1 MMIKM
6 SCLVS
11 VVVPIY
17 KVEEYI
23 DKCITSILCQTFRD
37 IEIILVNDGSPDK
50 CGQVAEAYAS
60 KDPRIKVIHKE
71 NGGLSSARNVG
82 IGVAIG
88 DYILFV
94 DADDWI
100 DPNMIEKMYSA
111 SKVADADLVICNY
124 RRIYKDREEEDVLH
138 LENQSFNINDM
149 GLAEYFY
156 SYYFPYVHGHEVWNK
171 LYKREIIIK
180 NDLIFEKNVEVFSE
194 DLLFNL
200 YFLCHINVMVS
211 LKASFYNYLQRDN
224 SIMNSSQPNL
234 KQSYSLFEKFSMHS
248 EKSGKSEELKE
259 ILPLLF
265 YVLIQEAIY
274 YVVKSGEDI
283 NAIYIKLKEISK
295 GEIYRKNIS
304 QLITSKATKTFFK
317 KRKLGVGMEIKCRL
331 FSLICLCNFYYLIA
345 TWKYYSNNGHK
356 TITSNR

>member
-1 MMIKM
+1 M
-6 SCLVS
+6 SCSVS

-37 IEIILVNDGSPDK
+37 IEIILVDDGSPDK
-50 CGQVAEAYAS
+50 CGQVAESYANQ
-60 KDPRIKVIHKE
+60 DLRIKVIHKE

-82 IGVAIG
+82 LGVATG

-94 DADDWI
+94 DSDDWI
-100 DPNMIEKMYSA
+100 DPTMIEKMYNA
-111 SKVADADLVICNY
+111 SKKVAADLVICNY
-124 RRIYKDREEEDVLH
+124 RRVYKDREEENCLH
-138 LENQSFNINDM
+138 LENQSFNLNDI
-149 GLAEYFY
+149 GLKEYFY
-156 SYYFPYVHGHEVWNK
+156 SYYFPYVHGHEVTNK

-180 NDLIFEKNVEVFSE
+180 NDLKFEKNVEVFSE

-200 YFLCHINVMVS
+200 YFLCHINVIFS
-211 LKASFYNYLQRDN
+211 LKDSLYNYLQRDN
-224 SIMNSSQPNL
+224 SIMHSSQPNL
-234 KQSYSLFEKFSMHS
+234 KQSYILFEKFSVHS
-248 EKSGKSEELKE
+248 EEAGKSEELKE

-283 NAIYIKLKEISK
+283 NTIHIKLKEISK
-295 GEIYRKNIS
+295 AEIYRKNTS

-317 KRKLGVGMEIKCRL
+317 KRKLGVRMEIKCRL

-345 TWKYYSNNGHK
+345 AWKYYSINGHK
-356 TITSNR
+356 TKTSN